1 MISAET
7 LFFSPNR
14 HHMQCLVRSH
24 TGSQVEDLSYY
35 GKDREHLERKV
46 KKSWRQKSQF

>member
-7 LFFSPNR
+7 LFVSPSR
-14 HHMQCLVRSH
+14 HHMGYLVRFH
-24 TGSQVEDLSYY
+24 TGPQNEELSYY